1 MSGTAYDK
9 ASKITQS
16 IENYLEASSDQVQFL
31 QNLCDFLQNNIE
43 DKTLNDIGATMRKLL

>member
-9 ASKITQS
+9 ASKIAQS
-16 IENYLEASSDQVQFL
+16 IENYLEASNDQVQFL

>member
-9 ASKITQS
+9 ASKIAQS
-16 IENYLEASSDQVQFL
+16 IESYLEASRDQVQFL

-43 DKTLNDIGATMRKLL
+43 DKTLNDIGTAMRKLL

>member
-9 ASKITQS
+9 ASKIAQS
-16 IENYLEASSDQVQFL
+16 IENYLEASNDQVQFL
-31 QNLCDFLQNNIE
+31 QNLCDFLQNNVE

>member
-9 ASKITQS
+9 ASKIAQS
-16 IENYLEASSDQVQFL
+16 NENYLEASNDQVQFL

-43 DKTLNDIGATMRKLL
+43 DKTLNDIGATMRKVL

>member
-9 ASKITQS
+9 ANKIAQS

-43 DKTLNDIGATMRKLL
+43 DKTLNNIGATMRKLL

>member
-1 MSGTAYDK
+1 MSGTSYDK
-9 ASKITQS
+9 ASKIAQS
-16 IENYLEASSDQVQFL
+16 IENYLEASNDQVQFL

>member
-9 ASKITQS
+9 ANKIAQS